1 MPALLQEI
9 AAMRQAAGAHRRAG
23 RRIAVVPTM
32 GALHEGHL
40 TLIRTARKL
49 ADVVITT
56 VFVNPSQFGQGEDFE
71 RYPRTL
77 GRDMELA
84 GTAGADVVFAPG
96 ADAMYP
102 PPFRTWVDVTSL
114 DGVLEGRSR
123 PGHFR
128 GVATVVLKLF
138 HVTMPDVA
146 VFGQKDAQ
154 QVVVLRTMVR
164 DLDLGVEMHIVPT
177 VREADGLAM
186 SSRNAYLSAE
196 ERREAPVLYRSL
208 QAAERMV
215 REGERS
221 ALRVQETVRGLIT
234 GGSRG
239 VIDYVSVADAD
250 TLAELDAIVPGGRVL
265 VSLAVKLGHTRL
277 IDNVLLD
284 PA

>member
-1 MPALLQEI
+1 
-9 AAMRQAAGAHRRAG
+9 MRQAAGAHRRAG

-40 TLIRTARKL
+40 TLIRTARTL

-56 VFVNPSQFGQGEDFE
+56 VFVNPSQFGQGEDFG
-71 RYPRTL
+71 RYPRDL
-77 GRDMELA
+77 ARDVELA
-84 GTAGADVVFAPG
+84 RSAGTDVVFAPA

-102 PPFRTWVDVTSL
+102 RPFRTWVDVTSL
-114 DGVLEGRSR
+114 DDVLEGRSR

-138 HVTMPDVA
+138 HATMPDVA

-186 SSRNAYLSAE
+186 SSRNAYLSAD

-208 QAAERMV
+208 RAAERMV
-215 REGERS
+215 GEGERS
-221 ALRVQETVRGLIT
+221 ARRVQEAIRALIT

-250 TLAELDAIVPGGRVL
+250 TLAELDTILPGGRVL
-265 VSLAVKLGHTRL
+265 VSLAVKFGTTRL

-284 PA
+284 PV

>member
-1 MPALLQEI
+1 MPALLQDI

-40 TLIRTARKL
+40 TLIRTARTL
-49 ADVVITT
+49 ADVVVTT

-71 RYPRTL
+71 RYPRDL
-77 GRDMELA
+77 GRDAQLA
-84 GTAGADVVFAPG
+84 GSAGTDVVFAPG
-96 ADAMYP
+96 ADTMYP
-102 PPFRTWVDVTSL
+102 RPFRTWVDVTSL

-138 HVTMPDVA
+138 HITMPDVA

-177 VREADGLAM
+177 VREPDGLAM
-186 SSRNAYLSAE
+186 SSRNAYLSAD
-196 ERREAPVLYRSL
+196 ERQEAPVLCRSL

-221 ALRVQETVRGLIT
+221 AARLQEAVRALIT
-234 GGSRG
+234 GESRG
-239 VIDYVSVADAD
+239 VIDYVSVADAE
-250 TLAELDAIVPGGRVL
+250 TLAELEALVPGRRVL
-265 VSLAVKLGHTRL
+265 LSLAVKFGATRL

-284 PA
+284 PV

>member
-1 MPALLQEI
+1 MPALLQDI
-9 AAMRQAAGAHRRAG
+9 AAMRQAAVVHRRAG

-40 TLIRTARKL
+40 TLIRTARML
-49 ADVVITT
+49 ADVVVTT
-56 VFVNPSQFGQGEDFE
+56 VFVNPSQFGQGEDFG
-71 RYPRTL
+71 RYPRDL
-77 GRDMELA
+77 GRDVELA
-84 GTAGADVVFAPG
+84 GSAGTDVVFAPG

-102 PPFRTWVDVTSL
+102 RPFRTWVDVTSL
-114 DGVLEGRSR
+114 DDVLEGRSR

-186 SSRNAYLSAE
+186 SSRNAYLSVD

-215 REGERS
+215 GEGERS
-221 ALRVQETVRGLIT
+221 ARRVQEAVRALIT

-250 TLAELDAIVPGGRVL
+250 TLGELETLVPGGRVL
-265 VSLAVKLGHTRL
+265 VSLAVKFGTTRL
-277 IDNVLLD
+277 IDNVLLG
-284 PA
+284 PV